1 MLQSLALLA
10 GLSGAAAPPA
20 APAADTVTIPINAVT
35 GLQFD
40 RVRFQVPAGAPVKI
54 VYRNTDPTDDM
65 DHNLVITRPGARMTV
80 VNAGMTTPREQN
92 HVPRMPEVLFS
103 TPVLKEGESFTL
115 TFTAPTAS
123 GAYPYVCTF
132 PGHGFVM
139 YGVMYVAMEMPALT
153 MDENVPPNRRTPP
166 AAGGGGAPARPA
178 WTSIRANP
186 GVSYGT
192 TFPAISRTFLPE
204 SGPASIAVG
213 FEDGESYN
221 FDAGDSY
228 LRYAWTGGFVDNVK
242 HWAGNGNAYGDI
254 VGRIYYRSSIGFPLR
269 VGGREDAEAVK
280 FLGYRLVEGGLPEFH
295 YTVDGADVRE
305 RISRR
310 PGGSG
315 LVRTFAIQSTEPV
328 RFLTEP
334 DAAVKFESS
343 AGRWSG
349 PALELTAAQARQ
361 FTITM
366 VPAAGG
372 AR

>member
-10 GLSGAAAPPA
+10 TLLGPTAPR
-20 APAADTVTIPINAVT
+20 ADTVQIAINAVT

-40 RVRFQVPAGAPVKI
+40 QVRFQVPAGAPVKL

-65 DHNLVITRPGARMTV
+65 DHNLVITRPGARMQV
-80 VNAGMTTPREQN
+80 AQAGMTTPREQN
-92 HVPRMPEVLFS
+92 HVPRIPEVLFA

-115 TFTAPTAS
+115 SFTAPTAP
-123 GAYPYVCTF
+123 GAYPYLCTF
-132 PGHGFVM
+132 PGHGYVM
-139 YGVMYVAMEMPALT
+139 YGVMYVAMEMPALAQ
-153 MDENVPPNRRTPP
+153 DENVPPNRRTPVAR
-166 AAGGGGAPARPA
+166 AAAPPA
-178 WTSIRANP
+178 WTAIRKNP
-186 GVSYGT
+186 GTSYGT
-192 TFPAISRTFLPE
+192 TFPAVSRTFLPG

-213 FEDGESYN
+213 FEDGESYD

-242 HWAGNGNAYGDI
+242 HWAGNGNAYGDVI
-254 VGRIYYRSSIGFPLR
+254 GRIYYRSGIGFPLR

-305 RISRR
+305 RIARR

-315 LVRTFAIQSTEPV
+315 LVRTFTIETSQPV

-334 DAAVKFESS
+334 DAGVKFESS
-343 AGRWSG
+343 AGRWNGSV
-349 PALELTAAQARQ
+349 LELTPTQAGR
-361 FTITM
+361 FTLTM
-366 VPAAGG
+366 VPTAGG